1 MEETLGKRISARRKA
16 LGLTQDALAER
27 LGITAQAVSKWENDQ
42 SCPDITMLPRLAEI
56 FRCTTDEL
64 LGLAPKK
71 IPAAETAVPE
81 EATREPELKPV
92 KPGIR
97 WHALTSPGAAFG
109 FWLFLTGLVTLL
121 DSLLPYPMALADPS
135 YRCSLLDIALSC
147 GIFAFGLSALLRR
160 FSFLRLACAVFGG
173 VCVLHLMTQ
182 PTITDMDWRI
192 PLCAGLAIFGL
203 DIFLDILLGRRRSVP
218 KGHRIPASAKNSFH
232 CEEDSFTCS
241 LSFGGE
247 CHLITTP
254 MLSGGQAEVSFG
266 DLTLDLTGCQSF
278 SESCQLYLNCS
289 FGEMTVLI
297 PRSCHAEIN
306 IQTGFADCS
315 TFGAPDTNAAA
326 RIYVNGNA
334 AFGHITFRYI

>member
-64 LGLAPKK
+64 LGLTPTE
-71 IPAAETAVPE
+71 IPTAETAAPE
-81 EATREPELKPV
+81 EATREPEPKPV
-92 KPGIR
+92 KTGIR
-97 WHALTSPGAAFG
+97 WHALASPGAAFG

-121 DSLLPYPMALADPS
+121 DSLLPYPQALADPS

-173 VCVLHLMTQ
+173 VCVLNLMTQ
-182 PTITDMDWRI
+182 PTVTDMDWRI

-203 DIFLDILLGRRRSVP
+203 DIFLDILLGRRRTIS
-218 KGHRIPASAKNSFH
+218 KGHYSLSCMQNYFDTEA
-232 CEEDSFTCS
+232 DSFRCAT
-241 LSFGGE
+241 SFGE
-247 CHLITTP
+247 STRRVTMP
-254 MLSGGQAEVSFG
+254 RLSSGRAEVNFG
-266 DLTLDLTGCQSF
+266 NLTLDLSGCQQF
-278 SESCQLYLNCS
+278 SETSQLNLDCS
-289 FGEMTVLI
+289 FGEMTILV
-297 PRSCHAEIN
+297 PRFCSAVVN
-306 IQTGFADCS
+306 VQTAFANCS
-315 TFGAPDTNAAA
+315 TYGSPDSDASA

-334 AFGHITFRYI
+334 AFGHVNFRYI